1 MSILVIIS
9 ILIISYPLFGF
20 VVLTHPSS
28 TSELTEPHLSLKII
42 ISSSSPFSFKDK
54 KYVLGA
60 SKHSELDFNSAF
72 NQTHQLHILS
82 SFLYTG

>member
-20 VVLTHPSS
+20 VVLTHPSF

-42 ISSSSPFSFKDK
+42 ISHLLLFLSRTKN
-54 KYVLGA
+54 KYLG
-60 SKHSELDFNSAF
+60 LLN
-72 NQTHQLHILS
+72 ILN
-82 SFLYTG
+82 

>member
-28 TSELTEPHLSLKII
+28 TSELPEPHLSLKII
-42 ISSSSPFSFKDK
+42 ISHLLFLSRTKN
-54 KYVLGA
+54 KYLG
-60 SKHSELDFNSAF
+60 LLN
-72 NQTHQLHILS
+72 ILN
-82 SFLYTG
+82 